1 MAKRVFFSYH
11 FDRDAWRANQVRNS
25 WVTKPDREAAGFF
38 DAADQEE
45 VKRSSDDAIKRWID
59 AQLRHTSVTAVLI
72 GGETANREYV
82 QYEIERSFE
91 RGNALLGIRI
101 HDVKDRQGRTSRRG
115 ENPLDDYL
123 VEIGS
128 GRARLSEIYPT
139 YDWIRDDGQQ
149 NVSGWIEAATRA
161 NDEVPRAWRD
171 NLVLE
176 DEIDETSWLDAAVK
190 GAVVGI
196 GLGIGAAI
204 ADEITRQ
211 RNRRRYR

>member
-11 FDRDAWRANQVRNS
+11 FDRDAWRANQVRYS

-45 VKRSSDDAIKRWID
+45 VKRSSDEAIKRWID
-59 AQLRHTSVTAVLI
+59 SQLRHTSVTAVLI
-72 GGETANREYV
+72 GEETASREYV

-101 HDVKDRQGRTSRRG
+101 HDVKDRQGRTSYWG
-115 ENPLDDYL
+115 DNPLADYL
-123 VEIGS
+123 VETGS
-128 GRARLSEIYPT
+128 GRIRLSDLYPT
-139 YDWIRDDGQQ
+139 HDWVRENGQQ
-149 NVSGWIEAATRA
+149 NISTWIEEATEA
-161 NDEVPRAWRD
+161 NDEIPRSWRG
-171 NLVLE
+171 NLVRE
-176 DEIDETSWLDAAVK
+176 DEIDETSWLDVAIT

-196 GLGIGAAI
+196 GLGIGAA
-204 ADEITRQ
+204 AVEEIRRQ